1 MKIKNVVINLL
12 CVAAGAA
19 GAAVVVWKSFQK
31 GKWAQSDR
39 ITKFVEYFNILD
51 AWMKIK
57 EENKEI
63 ESYFTEN
70 DIKTIA
76 IYGMGKMGKHLV
88 ASLEGT
94 SIEVAYGIDRNTG
107 VASPIKCYGI
117 DEEWPEVDAIVVTA
131 TFDFDNIESLIRKKA
146 CVEISPEDTNIYDV
160 L

>member
-1 MKIKNVVINLL
+1 MKIKNVIINLL

-19 GAAVVVWKSFQK
+19 GAAIAVWKSFQK
-31 GKWAQSDR
+31 GKCAQSDR
-39 ITKFVEYFNILD
+39 VTKFVEYFNILD

-57 EENKEI
+57 EENREI
-63 ESYFTEN
+63 ESYFIEN

-117 DEEWPEVDAIVVTA
+117 DEEWPEVDAIVVTV
-131 TFDFDNIESLIRKKA
+131 TFDFDNIEALIRRKA
-146 CVEISPEDTNIYDV
+146 CVEIIPLDTVIYDV